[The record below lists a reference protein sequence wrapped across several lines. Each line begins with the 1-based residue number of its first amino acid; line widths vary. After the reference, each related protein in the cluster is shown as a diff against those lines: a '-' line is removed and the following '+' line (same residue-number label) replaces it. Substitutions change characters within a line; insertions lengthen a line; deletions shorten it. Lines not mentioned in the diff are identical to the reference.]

1 LSNSLKD
8 FEVLMAF
15 RGRRPTL
22 SVVKNAMGN
31 PGHRRANEN
40 EPEPAGDGVRPKFVK
55 GRAKKLWDQYAPD
68 LIANRILTSWDAH
81 SFGRLCCEW
90 ADYEAN
96 PTAFNSARKSEMRK
110 HESQFGLGDPA
121 GRTRL
126 SNGKKDSTRLKNKFY
141 A

>member
-1 LSNSLKD
+1 
-8 FEVLMAF
+8 MAF

-22 SVVKNAMGN
+22 SVVKNATGN
-31 PGHRRANEN
+31 PGHRPINDL
-40 EPEPAGDGVRPKFVK
+40 EPKPEGDAVRPKFVK

-68 LIANRILTSWDAH
+68 LIANQVLTTWDSH

-96 PTAFNSARKSEMRK
+96 PASFNSARKSEMRK

-121 GRTRL
+121 GRT
-126 SNGKKDSTRLKNKFY
+126 
-141 A
+141 